1 MKAIRT
7 LVGLAAAAALAGCA
21 SDPYYYNYGDSRYS
35 EPPPR
40 YAPAPAYYGNTA
52 YTEYGRVV
60 AIDVV
65 GRSGGTSGA
74 GAVVGGILGGVV
86 GHQIGSGRGNDAATV
101 AGAIG
106 GAVAGNEIEKR
117 RSGDEHYRVTVE
129 LGDGRLATF
138 AQDSLNGIRVG
149 DRVRIVENRLYRD

>member
-1 MKAIRT
+1 MKAT
-7 LVGLAAAAALAGCA
+7 LTLAGLAAAAALAGCA

-52 YTEYGRVV
+52 YTDYGRVV
-60 AIDVV
+60 AIDAV
-65 GRSGGTSGA
+65 GRPGGTSGA
-74 GAVVGGILGGVV
+74 GAVVGGLVGGVL
-86 GHQIGSGRGNDAATV
+86 GHQVGSGHGNDAATV

-106 GAVAGNEIEKR
+106 GAVVGNEVEKR
-117 RSGDEHYRVTVE
+117 RVDDGHYRITVE
-129 LGDGRLATF
+129 MRDGRLATF

-149 DRVRIVENRLYRD
+149 DRVRLADNRLYRD